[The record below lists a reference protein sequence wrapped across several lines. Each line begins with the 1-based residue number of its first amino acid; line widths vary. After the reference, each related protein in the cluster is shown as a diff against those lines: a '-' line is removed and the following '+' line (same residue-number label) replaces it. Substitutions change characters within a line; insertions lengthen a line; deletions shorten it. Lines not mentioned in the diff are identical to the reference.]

1 MKIRGISGRAGVSLL
16 ELLVVIVIIAI
27 LVSLLLPAVHK
38 AYQKAKRLKGDVESG
53 DRNRVEMTKD

>member
-1 MKIRGISGRAGVSLL
+1 ML